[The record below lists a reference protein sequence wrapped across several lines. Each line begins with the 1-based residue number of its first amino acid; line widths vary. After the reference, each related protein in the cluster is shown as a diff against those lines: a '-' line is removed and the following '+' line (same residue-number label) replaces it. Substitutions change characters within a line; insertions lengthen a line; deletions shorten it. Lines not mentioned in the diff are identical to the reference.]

1 MAIFGRGKRKEAESQ
16 SRVLDVTASMEGS
29 LIFQE
34 PVSLR
39 ISGKF
44 EGTLETR
51 GELTIGESAQVR
63 ADITGESVTIAGRVE
78 GKIVAK
84 RSLKLMPPAV
94 VKGEIWT
101 PVLEVE
107 PGASL
112 DGAIHMGRG
121 QGSNLS
127 LKEVAEYL
135 EVEVRTVEQW
145 AREGKVPGLQEGGQ
159 WRFEKARVDE
169 WVASQKNS

>member
-84 RSLKLMPPAV
+84 RSLKLVPPAV

-112 DGAIHMGRG
+112 DGTIHMGG

-145 AREGKVPGLQEGGQ
+145 AREGKMPGLQEGGQ